1 MSFHENPDPHR
12 SDKQNEVFNYKTPWQ
27 TYAFSF
33 SDRIGCFLLGS
44 YIESNQ
50 NQIEFLTYSPESN
63 KIIQLASA
71 DHIYPPTKIMWSP
84 VQTTSLPLFA
94 SISDCLRIWK
104 CDSDKLEVI
113 NNLLPHQ
120 ENKDYNGPLTS
131 FDWSSKDPSTLG
143 TSSIDKTCIIWDL
156 NKSTIKKQ
164 ILAHNSEVNDIAF
177 SQDPNIFVTASTD
190 FSVRKFDLRS
200 LEQCSI
206 IYENSRQQ
214 FVVRVAWNKQDS
226 NYLAI
231 LSADSNTVALLDIR
245 AQVHPIME
253 IKGHTSGINSM
264 CWASN
269 SSQICTAGE
278 DNQVLIRDAIKSAIG
293 TKDNPLV
300 YNAPE
305 TVYSVY
311 WSPYNEIGMV
321 QNCGLQY
328 IRL

>member
-1 MSFHENPDPHR
+1 MSFHENSDPYR
-12 SDKQNEVFNYKTPWQ
+12 SNNHNEVFDYKTPWQ

-44 YIESNQ
+44 YIESYQ
-50 NQIEFLTYSPESN
+50 NQIELLTYSSESN
-63 KIIQLASA
+63 KIIKLTSA
-71 DHIYPPTKIMWSP
+71 DHFYPPTKIMWSP
-84 VQTTSLPLFA
+84 VQTTSHPLFA
-94 SISDCLRIWK
+94 SISDCLRIWRV
-104 CDSDKLEVI
+104 DSEKLEI
-113 NNLLPHQ
+113 TSNLLPHQ

-143 TSSIDKTCIIWDL
+143 TSSIDKTCTIWDL
-156 NKSTIKKQ
+156 NKNAIKKQ

-206 IYENSRQQ
+206 IYENPRQQ
-214 FVVRVAWNKQDS
+214 FVARVAWNKVDP

-231 LSADSNTVALLDIR
+231 LSVDSNTIALLDIR
-245 AQVHPIME
+245 TQIYPILE
-253 IKGHTSGINSM
+253 IKGHNVGINSM
-264 CWASN
+264 CWATGTG
-269 SSQICTAGE
+269 QICTASE
-278 DNQVLIRDAIKSAIG
+278 DNQVLIRDAIKSANG
-293 TKDNPLV
+293 AKDIPLV

-305 TVYSVY
+305 KVYSVY
-311 WSPYNEIGMV
+311 WSPFNEIGMV